1 MDSNRLKMN
10 DAKTEFIYFGS
21 PKQLQKCLVSSITV
35 NNTTVNRA
43 SVIKYLGIDMDQHLT
58 FKDHVTRKC
67 GTAMRNLQKI
77 RCIRQ
82 FLTLET
88 CKTVIQGLVIAHLDY
103 ANGLFFGM
111 QEISVKRLQRI
122 QNSAAKLILRKGK
135 YDSSTECLKA
145 LHWLPIRLRIQFKI
159 IVMVHKCL
167 IGEAPQYLK
176 DKLKF
181 KASSRA
187 LRSSVDTSILEVPFT
202 KRNIFADRAFSVA
215 GPKLWNEVPRD
226 IREMTST
233 VSFKKALK
241 TFLFTKF

>member
-1 MDSNRLKMN
+1 
-10 DAKTEFIYFGS
+10 
-21 PKQLQKCLVSSITV
+21 
-35 NNTTVNRA
+35 
-43 SVIKYLGIDMDQHLT
+43 
-58 FKDHVTRKC
+58 
-67 GTAMRNLQKI
+67 MRNLQKI

-82 FLTLET
+82 YLTLET

-159 IVMVHKCL
+159 IVVIHKCL
-167 IGEAPQYLK
+167 IGKAAQYLK

-181 KASSRA
+181 KASSKA
-187 LRSSVDTSILEVPFT
+187 LRSSVDTSMIEIPFP
-202 KRNIFADRAFSVA
+202 KRNTFTDRAFSVA
-215 GPKLWNEVPRD
+215 GPKLWNEVARD
-226 IREMTST
+226 IRKMTST